1 MRFSVWPNLMQP
13 VEDVLVVA
21 RHVEA
26 TGWDGVWVADHFMGD
41 GGGFGPEDAP
51 TLEAT
56 AVLAALAVATD
67 RVRIG
72 PLVLGATYRHPAV
85 VAKWAATVDRLSA
98 RDGGPGRLVLGLGA
112 GWQRNEH
119 EQYGI
124 ELPAVGDRV
133 DRFAEACEVVSS
145 LLSEPRTT
153 FDGRWFHLIEAL
165 CEPKPFGDVPLLV
178 GGKGDRMLGIA
189 ARWADEWNMWGL
201 PETISERS
209 AVLDRACERIGRDPG
224 SIRRSTQALILPT
237 DDDARAA
244 RFVEAVAPRAAIA
257 GPLRRIAETVAA
269 WRDVGIDEV
278 IVPDAPL
285 GRGSEREEHLD
296 SLIEVF
302 APFRD

>member
-165 CEPKPFGDVPLLV
+165 CEPKPVGDVPLLV

>member
-13 VEDVLVVA
+13 VDDVLAVA
-21 RHVEA
+21 RHAES

-56 AVLAALAVATD
+56 AVLAALAVATE

-72 PLVLGATYRHPAV
+72 PLVLGTTYRHPAV
-85 VAKWAATVDRLSA
+85 VAKWAASVDRLSA

-124 ELPAVGDRV
+124 ELPPVRERV
-133 DRFAEACEVVSS
+133 DRFAEVCEIVAS
-145 LLSEPRTT
+145 LLTQPRTT
-153 FDGRWFHLIEAL
+153 VRGDWFRLTDAL
-165 CEPKPFGDVPLLV
+165 CEPKPVSSVPLLV
-178 GGKGDRMLGIA
+178 GGKGDRMIGVA
-189 ARWADEWNMWGL
+189 ARRGDEWNMWGL
-201 PETISERS
+201 PEVIAERS
-209 AVLDRACERIGRDPG
+209 AFLDRACERVGRDPA

-237 DDDARAA
+237 DDAGRAR
-244 RFVEAVAPRAAIA
+244 RFLEAVAPRAAIA
-257 GPLRRIAETVAA
+257 GPAEEIAETVAA
-269 WRDVGIDEV
+269 WREVGVDEL

-285 GRGSEREEHLD
+285 GRGAEREEHLD
-296 SLIEVF
+296 ALRAAF
-302 APFRD
+302 DPFRD

>member
-13 VEDVLVVA
+13 VEDVLVVT

-133 DRFAEACEVVSS
+133 DRFAEVCEVVSS

-165 CEPKPFGDVPLLV
+165 CEPKPVGDVPLLV

>member
-133 DRFAEACEVVSS
+133 DRFAEVCEVVSS

-165 CEPKPFGDVPLLV
+165 CEPKPVGDVPLLV

-257 GPLRRIAETVAA
+257 GQLRRIAETVAA

>member
-133 DRFAEACEVVSS
+133 DRFAEVCEVVSS

-165 CEPKPFGDVPLLV
+165 CEPKPVGDVPLLV